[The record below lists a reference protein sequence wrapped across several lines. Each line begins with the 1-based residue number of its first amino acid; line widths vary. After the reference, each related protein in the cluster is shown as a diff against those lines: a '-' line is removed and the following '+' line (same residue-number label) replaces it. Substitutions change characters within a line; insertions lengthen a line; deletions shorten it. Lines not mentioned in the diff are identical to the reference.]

1 MAMEYDDDN
10 LRNSTIEPNKRK
22 VGGYTYASTGKRY
35 TGKIVE
41 YGGRMFTTTSGTYE
55 GHVSKEVVWT
65 NEIEKLNIVLNKN
78 TGGKGSRPVVHPY
91 VATSK
96 STDNIKRQIK
106 VSKQLLN
113 SKIGTDQTERL
124 AINRTNSNRE
134 MYGGLMKGKRNATTD
149 VKVNGEGKRPFRPN
163 SFSNYKST
171 PNVRKRF
178 NKVLDE
184 ERKRNRTTRRGKLKK
199 SPSRG
204 VFRDKW
210 RG

>member
-41 YGGRMFTTTSGTYE
+41 YGGRMFTTKSGTYE

-65 NEIEKLNIVLNKN
+65 NEVEKLNIV
-78 TGGKGSRPVVHPY
+78 SRRKINSNSYTKPAQTRRGNLLKP
-91 VATSK
+91 
-96 STDNIKRQIK
+96 QIK
-106 VSKQLLN
+106 ATKQLIN
-113 SKIGTDQTERL
+113 SRLGTDRTARL
-124 AINRTNSNRE
+124 PINRDRTNEE
-134 MYGGLMKGKRNATTD
+134 MYGKVMNGRRKAIGHGKRYFT
-149 VKVNGEGKRPFRPN
+149 PN
-163 SFSNYKST
+163 SFSKST

-178 NKVLDE
+178 NKALNKGRDGGSTS
-184 ERKRNRTTRRGKLKK
+184 RTLRRGKLKK
-199 SPSRG
+199 STKLG
-204 VFRDKW
+204 VFRNRW